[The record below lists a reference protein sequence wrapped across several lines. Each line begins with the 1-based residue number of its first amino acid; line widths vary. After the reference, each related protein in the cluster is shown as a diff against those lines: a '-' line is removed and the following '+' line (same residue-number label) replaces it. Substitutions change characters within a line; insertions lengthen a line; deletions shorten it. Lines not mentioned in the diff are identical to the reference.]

1 MSFARTL
8 LISALLLW
16 PLHILAADAE
26 ISRFKKGEV
35 SGTVRGQVTGA
46 IKTYQFRARE
56 GQNIIVSLARDGGD
70 RGTLTFTLYAYC
82 GEEYGRPLVIESI
95 RWESS
100 LPCTDR
106 YTVDV
111 APSTEAMQQAWR
123 YALTVTIR

>member
-106 YTVDV
+106 YIVDV